1 VSAGANLL
9 PPDDLGLGFKPL
21 KPARPRA
28 ATGEESDDLGFI
40 PLPAPAKQPGIP
52 ATMGRS
58 ASPTMGAP
66 AALGTQATGLSA
78 QPPASLWERVKRVF
92 TEGIPRYSTR
102 TVENPKY
109 GTEQLVTPEAALS
122 PLEQRKH
129 PIATGAAEFAG
140 GLTSP
145 ENVALIAGTGGLGEL
160 PGAAG
165 RLIPRLVS
173 AGFSAQMLHSAY
185 EQYPDFKKAL
195 DTGDYSTAER
205 LATEMGLTVGAAALG
220 TRHAIMGKPLMGRT
234 AEPKPAA
241 EAEARPVAGMLPPAR
256 QVMTPPAPADTS
268 FVRGIPAEPAQRE
281 IRGLLPAAREPLV
294 TPPPADTSFVRGI
307 PAGPPPQAAL
317 NFEREIG
324 FKPAKEARPV
334 VQPAGEVKAAEIVEP
349 GETEYPAGTP
359 VVFQRAGKRMLGV
372 VKGRAEGSPFVWVL
386 GEDAATHGVKPS
398 ELELAARPAGQ
409 PAAPRPALPPV
420 EKAETTGYQ
429 HQQAQSYINLI
440 RNPLKRGYAQ
450 DYLRARLEGGAEPE
464 RGELSVMGA
473 QAVRQQI
480 EEKLRAEKPA
490 EPSAKYSPD
499 LLEQAH
505 QELRA
510 AHELWSN
517 LPAPGRFERVS
528 GAGTEAE
535 HGEGYYGVTSPRP
548 SVESMFP
555 WLMDA
560 PEITLSKLRDAVA
573 KGKGAE
579 YNRLIGHVADHI
591 QTQREEASGL
601 EAAFAELDRLAA
613 EERAQEPVKPA
624 EEPEGVL
631 PGMAPALA
639 EQREAVGRRQGER
652 LTEELNRPLESV
664 EAAAGEM
671 ERKAPLFRGTEASPQ
686 RELLTGEEGT
696 ISADLL
702 HGILTGRLPAEA
714 WREHVAHPLIQKLG
728 LGEKYSH
735 VKAVDPE
742 IADRLQ
748 LLDNA
753 PSYLRAK
760 AGQHVENI
768 IGGLTRDQE
777 RLFTLMADEE
787 SRENLKKNHPDEYR
801 AAMSD
806 PAIQD
811 ALKKYRPIERE
822 LTAAR
827 ERIGGA
833 TLDRDYLRRVYETHV
848 AGIGREQAPGEP
860 PPVPFDRIAPQR
872 VPGMSREVSAEYHYE
887 HGLHEF
893 GPAFG
898 AKFIGTHLA
907 ALRDSI
913 SRDFIQKATP
923 FQSGA
928 DQPRSIT
935 YEGKT
940 FFRPDIAAE
949 LGEPAYAIY
958 DPTTG
963 LKYPGKT
970 EVGKFYLGPRQVVRT
985 LENYHLEGESTGA
998 FRRFMREQVIG
1009 FGFGLPHIANI
1020 LRRVMQSEPGAALN
1034 PRAWADAWKVAFNKE
1049 LRARG
1054 IAGLDDPAFD
1064 KLAQRGSIAPSEM
1077 QELKK
1082 YWGGNLNPAN
1092 WLRSMAQ
1099 IGHRLLFEP
1108 GTFGGFGGIDQ
1119 RARLWVAD
1127 YVKSQAPHLSD
1138 AEVARVVND
1147 TLGDYN
1153 RRNWSENQRL
1163 VSKFM
1168 LFPGW
1173 DVSSF
1178 RWVLQHPIKTTVPGA
1193 VLVLLANQA
1202 LHQAGVNR
1210 DDDAFD
1216 TDTVHIGD
1224 RSIGVTL
1231 LRESMARNLLRP
1243 AVNYARAK
1251 MRGEPAGEAAL
1262 YGVEQGARGVA
1273 GTLLPPIPGAIA
1285 LAANRKGLF
1294 AGGELFTRADWN
1306 KPGVALPNAA
1316 LDNLAALVVRSTFPA
1331 IDRIMGA
1338 GHGIDFT
1345 SFAGSNVGLPNYR
1358 VTAEQR
1364 LHRNAAEAA
1373 EAYHTVQ
1380 KLAESDRSKAQA
1392 FVREPRNAALLMFHS
1407 EFEGMSSQ
1415 LKRLDEA
1422 ERAVQSS
1429 KLTSDEK
1436 RERLARI
1443 DRARRQLLQNAD
1455 GLDKLLFQK
1464 MHRTATAPAPVMGKR
1479 PATMGQ
1485 AGAIQ

>member
-1 VSAGANLL
+1 MSTATNPL
-9 PPDDLGLGFKPL
+9 PQDDLGFKPL
-21 KPARPRA
+21 RPARARP
-28 ATGEESDDLGFI
+28 ATGDGGDDLGFQSLQAVK
-40 PLPAPAKQPGIP
+40 PQVPPTSLP
-52 ATMGRS
+52 TMGRS

-66 AALGTQATGLSA
+66 AGLGTQATGLSA
-78 QPPASLWERVKRVF
+78 QPPSLWERVKKVF

-109 GTEQLVTPEAALS
+109 GTEQLVTPEAAMS

-145 ENVALIAGTGGLGEL
+145 ENIALIAGTGGLGEL
-160 PGAAG
+160 PGVAG

-185 EQYPDFKKAL
+185 QQAPELKAAI
-195 DTGDYSTAER
+195 DRGDYPEAER
-205 LATEMGLTVGAAALG
+205 LATILGLTAATAGFAGGHAVTG
-220 TRHAIMGKPLMGRT
+220 TPLMGRARETMPT
-234 AEPKPAA
+234 AEP
-241 EAEARPVAGMLPPAR
+241 EAQPVAGMLPAEREPAISPAR
-256 QVMTPPAPADTS
+256 PSPTAIWL
-268 FVRGIPAEPAQRE
+268 REHPAEYPSAGEQPVYGERLTPAQ
-281 IRGLLPAAREPLV
+281 L
-294 TPPPADTSFVRGI
+294 GI
-307 PAGPPPQAAL
+307 GD
-317 NFEREIG
+317 FEREIG
-324 FKPAKEARPV
+324 FRPLEEARPV
-334 VQPAGEVKAAEIVEP
+334 VQPAEAQPVPVRPEEVKPIEAA
-349 GETEYPAGTP
+349 
-359 VVFQRAGKRMLGV
+359 
-372 VKGRAEGSPFVWVL
+372 
-386 GEDAATHGVKPS
+386 KP
-398 ELELAARPAGQ
+398 AARP
-409 PAAPRPALPPV
+409 L
-420 EKAETTGYQ
+420 EKAEAGGYQ
-429 HQQAQSYINLI
+429 RQQAQSYVNLI
-440 RNPLKRGYAQ
+440 RNLPKRAYAQ
-450 DYLRARLEGGAEPE
+450 EYLRARLEGGPEPE
-464 RGELSVMGA
+464 RGELSYMAA
-473 QAVRQQI
+473 QAVRQQV
-480 EEKLRAEKPA
+480 EEKLRAEKPTA
-490 EPSAKYSPD
+490 PEAKYSAD
-499 LLEQAH
+499 VLERAH
-505 QELRA
+505 HELRA
-510 AHELWSN
+510 ANSLWQE
-517 LPAPGRFERVS
+517 LPAAGRYERVS
-528 GAGTEAE
+528 GEPFTTEEKGAGW
-535 HGEGYYGVTSPRP
+535 YGIKSSKPYVAGQ
-548 SVESMFP
+548 FP
-555 WLMDA
+555 WLTDLD
-560 PEITLSKLRDAVA
+560 ITPGKLRDAVER
-573 KGKGAE
+573 GKGAE
-579 YNRLIGHVADHI
+579 YNRLLTRVADHI

-613 EERAQEPVKPA
+613 EERAAEPAQP
-624 EEPEGVL
+624 EEEGVL
-631 PGMAPALA
+631 PGMAPALR
-639 EQREAVGRRQGER
+639 EQREAAGRYQGER
-652 LTEELNRPLESV
+652 LTEELNRPPESV
-664 EAAAGEM
+664 EEAAGQM
-671 ERKAPLFRGTEASPQ
+671 ERKSPLFRGTEASSQ

-696 ISADLL
+696 VSAELLHDLL
-702 HGILTGRLPAEA
+702 TGKLPKEA
-714 WREHVAHPLIQKLG
+714 WEKYAAHPLIEKLG
-728 LGEKYSH
+728 LGEKYAH
-735 VKAVDPE
+735 VKATDPE

-760 AGQHVENI
+760 AGTHVANI
-768 IGGLTRDQE
+768 IGNLSREQE
-777 RLFTLMADEE
+777 RLFTLLADED
-787 SRENLKKNHPDEYR
+787 SRENLKRNHADEYR
-801 AAMSD
+801 AATSD

-811 ALKKYRPIERE
+811 ALKRYRPIEKE

-827 ERIGGA
+827 ERMGGA

-872 VPGMSREVSAEYHYE
+872 VPNLSREASAEYFYQN
-887 HGLHEF
+887 GLHEF

-913 SRDFIQKATP
+913 ARDFTSKATP
-923 FQSGA
+923 FEAGTT
-928 DQPRSIT
+928 QPRSIE
-935 YEGKT
+935 YAGKT

-949 LGEPAYAIY
+949 LGERAYATY
-958 DPTTG
+958 DPTQG
-963 LKYPGKT
+963 LRYPSKA
-970 EVGKFYLGPRQVVRT
+970 EVGKLYLGPRDLVHT
-985 LENYHLEGESTGA
+985 LENYHFESEATGS

-1034 PRAWADAWKVAFNKE
+1034 PRAWADAWKVAFNRE

-1054 IAGLDDPAFD
+1054 IKGLDDPAFD

-1092 WLRSMAQ
+1092 WLRATAQ

-1119 RARLWVAD
+1119 RARLWTAD
-1127 YVKSQAPHLSD
+1127 FVKSQAPHLSD

-1153 RRNWSENQRL
+1153 KRNWSENQKL
-1163 VSKFM
+1163 VSKFL

-1193 VLVLLANQA
+1193 LLVLLANQA

-1210 DDDAFD
+1210 EDDAFD

-1224 RSIGVTL
+1224 RSVGVTL

-1243 AVNYARAK
+1243 AVNYARAE

-1262 YGVEQGARGVA
+1262 YGVEQGARGMA

-1294 AGGELFTRADWN
+1294 TGGELFTRADSN

-1331 IDRIMGA
+1331 IDRIMGT
-1338 GHGIDFT
+1338 GRGIDFA

-1373 EAYHTVQ
+1373 EAYRTVQ
-1380 KLAESDRSKAQA
+1380 KLAETDRSKAQA
-1392 FVREPRNAALLMFHS
+1392 FVRDPRNAALLMFHS

-1422 ERAVQSS
+1422 EQAVRGS

-1436 RERLARI
+1436 RERLGRI
-1443 DRARRQLLQNAD
+1443 ESARRQLLKNAD
-1455 GLDKLLFQK
+1455 GLDKLLFERMKRQGK
-1464 MHRTATAPAPVMGKR
+1464 PEQMGTPLPVMGKR

-1485 AGAIQ
+1485 VGAIQ